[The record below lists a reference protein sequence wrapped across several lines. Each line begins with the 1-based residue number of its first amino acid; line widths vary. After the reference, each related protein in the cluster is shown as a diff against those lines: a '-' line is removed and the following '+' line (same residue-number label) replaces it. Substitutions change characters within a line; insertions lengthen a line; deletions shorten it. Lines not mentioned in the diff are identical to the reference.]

1 VASDETPFPEAVLI
15 SYEAKESI
23 MADPL
28 PILKDLI
35 AIPSVNPM
43 GRVVAG
49 CDFFEGRLTEYL
61 AQYLKRMGL
70 PCDVL
75 EVAPGRANVVTRL
88 DSTRATRTI
97 LLDAHQDTVPID
109 GMTIAPFDPVE
120 KEGRVYGRG
129 SCDVKGG
136 LAAMLAAVTR
146 LSQERPAGMA
156 NVVLS
161 MTCDE
166 EATSLGINHLV
177 GSWSPGSASY
187 RLCPQAPDVAIVAEP
202 TELDIVVAHRGVTR
216 WQLRTEGRACHSAR
230 PTEGMNAIYR
240 MARVVTLLE
249 DYAARLPGSRPA
261 HPLCGPATLSVGLIS
276 GGSSVNIV
284 PDSCVIDIDRRVIP
298 GEDNQS
304 VQDEIIEYLRARVDF
319 ELIHDAPYAASAPL
333 GDDRNGE
340 LAESLQRTIL
350 QVAGP
355 RQVVGVPYGTHASRF
370 AKANIPSVVCG
381 PGNIAQAHT
390 KDEWIEIAQ
399 LRQAAEVYYRF
410 CAGL

>member
-1 VASDETPFPEAVLI
+1 
-15 SYEAKESI
+15 
-23 MADPL
+23 
-28 PILKDLI
+28 
-35 AIPSVNPM
+35 
-43 GRVVAG
+43 
-49 CDFFEGRLTEYL
+49 
-61 AQYLKRMGL
+61 
-70 PCDVL
+70 
-75 EVAPGRANVVTRL
+75 
-88 DSTRATRTI
+88 
-97 LLDAHQDTVPID
+97 
-109 GMTIAPFDPVE
+109 
-120 KEGRVYGRG
+120 
-129 SCDVKGG
+129 
-136 LAAMLAAVTR
+136 
-146 LSQERPAGMA
+146 
-156 NVVLS
+156 
-161 MTCDE
+161 
-166 EATSLGINHLV
+166 
-177 GSWSPGSASY
+177 
-187 RLCPQAPDVAIVAEP
+187 
-202 TELDIVVAHRGVTR
+202 
-216 WQLRTEGRACHSAR
+216 
-230 PTEGMNAIYR
+230 
-240 MARVVTLLE
+240 
-249 DYAARLPGSRPA
+249 
-261 HPLCGPATLSVGLIS
+261 VGLIS